1 MAPQFGAVAA
11 MLAAYGESDLL
22 CYRAEDPV
30 ELVERQAAAWDPL
43 LLWAAEELDAPL
55 AVTSGVMPVDQDPD
69 SIARLADLVEAMSPF
84 QLSAFHDLVAISG
97 SLVLALAVTRKRLDA
112 EAAWILS
119 RIDEDW
125 EIALWGEDEEAADVA
140 ARKRSAFLQA
150 DRFYGLCG

>member
-1 MAPQFGAVAA
+1 
-11 MLAAYGESDLL
+11 
-22 CYRAEDPV
+22 
-30 ELVERQAAAWDPL
+30 

>member
-1 MAPQFGAVAA
+1 MGHFDDPAPGFLLGVTFEFAGLLPTPSDMGDVAV
-11 MLAAYGESDLL
+11 L
-22 CYRAEDPV
+22 R
-30 ELVERQAAAWDPL
+30 L